1 MHGNLSDDE
10 TPSFFHQ
17 SEIVTRQTS
26 IATQL
31 ERFRSGEATPSFC
44 VNHHLTAIESSEI
57 DVRAWATIDREGAL
71 EAADEIARRQDSSE
85 SASMLLG
92 IPIGVKDL
100 IDVKG
105 MATQAGSRHFVGR
118 VAGSDAPTV
127 ASLRRA
133 GAIILGKTTTHE
145 FAFGG
150 TTPPTRNPRDLRT
163 IPGGSSGGSAAAL
176 AAGHCLAALGTD
188 TAGSVRIPSAYCG
201 VVGLKP
207 TAGVFSNE
215 GVVPLAPTL
224 DTVGIMVS
232 FASDL
237 PFVWAAMTGEIHT
250 SRSREPEAPLTG
262 IRVGVPRNFFFDHLQ
277 PGVAKVIEDALS
289 TIVKLGATL
298 VTVELPLASLAANA
312 AMSIMLGEA
321 GDFHRD
327 RFRSAPELF
336 QPDVLRVLELAQ
348 TEPAI
353 DYVRA
358 QRLGFQ
364 IHREIELVFSRVDVL
379 CLPTLPCTAPSVEV
393 ANSGVIDIDG
403 ASVSLGEAQI
413 RNNVPFN
420 FAGVPA
426 LSQPCGVDER
436 GLPVGLEWVAPR
448 NHESALI
455 EIAIAF
461 EEAVA
466 LTHWNCDTARK
477 TGSI

>member
-1 MHGNLSDDE
+1 M
-10 TPSFFHQ
+10 
-17 SEIVTRQTS
+17 
-26 IATQL
+26 
-31 ERFRSGEATPSFC
+31 
-44 VNHHLTAIESSEI
+44 
-57 DVRAWATIDREGAL
+57 DVRAWATIDRKGAR
-71 EAADEIARRQDSSE
+71 EAADEMSREREAIKSPRP
-85 SASMLLG
+85 LLG

-105 MATQAGSRHFVGR
+105 MSTLAGSKHFVGR
-118 VAGSDAPTV
+118 VADRDALTV
-127 ASLRRA
+127 AVLRRA
-133 GAIILGKTTTHE
+133 GAIFLGKTTTHE

-207 TAGVFSNE
+207 TKGVFSND

-232 FASDL
+232 FARDL
-237 PFVWAAMTGEIHT
+237 RSMWAAMTGEIHT
-250 SRSREPEAPLTG
+250 SITREPEAPLTG

-277 PGVAKVIEDALS
+277 PGVAQVIEEALAV
-289 TIVKLGATL
+289 IVNLGATL
-298 VTVELPLASLAANA
+298 VTVNLGLAELAANA

-321 GDFHRD
+321 GDYHRE
-327 RFRSAPELF
+327 RFRRAPELF
-336 QPDVLRVLELAQ
+336 QPDVLRLLERAQ
-348 TEPAI
+348 SEPAI
-353 DYVRA
+353 DYVLAR
-358 QRLGFQ
+358 RLGLQ
-364 IHREIELVFSRVDVL
+364 IRREIEDVFFNVDVL

-393 ANSGVIDIDG
+393 ANVGVIDIDG
-403 ASVSLGEAQI
+403 TPVNLGEAQI

-426 LSQPCGVDER
+426 LSQPCGVDGN

-448 NHESALI
+448 NHELALI

-466 LTHWNCDTARK
+466 LPHQSNNTVSEK
-477 TGSI
+477 GEK